1 MSRRLAER
9 GCPQVHRRDRAK
21 NPRACGPCG
30 QPSPLTHN
38 TVAPLQRGGGSNRRF
53 SADQRTPPSMNLVGV
68 FPRLRVPAGADSDTL
83 RRVLQALQTTC

>member
-38 TVAPLQRGGGSNRRF
+38 TVASLQRESV
-53 SADQRTPPSMNLVGV
+53 RTDVSPQTPLNYAVGRIHMTTEHELGLISGHW
-68 FPRLRVPAGADSDTL
+68 FDPETFDSC
-83 RRVLQALQTTC
+83 A